1 MCRHTAYLGPPAT
14 LASLLIDPPH
24 SLYRQAWAPRRQ
36 RYGTV
41 NADGFGIGW
50 YAAGATP
57 ARYRRG
63 VPIWGD
69 ESLPDIARV
78 TSSGAVLAAV
88 RSATAGTARGAEAA
102 APFGRG
108 PWLFSHNGVA
118 EGWRD
123 WAEQALVL
131 SRRARGGDPRQAAP
145 QPSSSTSPGRGDSG
159 AGTGESRSGTDD
171 GSGGGPSLLSALESL
186 VDSAVLW
193 ALVLDA
199 LRAGSAMDTAL
210 AATIGAVTAAGG
222 TGRFNFLLT
231 DGRSVAATACG
242 DTLWYRQA
250 GGAVTV
256 ASEPHDDESGW
267 TEVPGRHLLTAT
279 AGAVAVRPLD
289 EATATA
295 TTASDA
301 RTDENTTVSDAR
313 TGQTTTASDTRTD
326 ENIRTDEDVR
336 TEGTVIA

>member
-1 MCRHTAYLGPPAT
+1 MCRHTAYLGPPDT

-50 YAAGATP
+50 YAADAAP

-78 TSSGAVLAAV
+78 TRSGAVLAAV

-131 SRRARGGDPRQAAP
+131 SRRSRGGDPRQAAP
-145 QPSSSTSPGRGDSG
+145 EAGGATSPGLG
-159 AGTGESRSGTDD
+159 D
-171 GSGGGPSLLSALESL
+171 GSASGPSLLSALEAL

-193 ALVLDA
+193 ALVLDG
-199 LRAGSAMDTAL
+199 LRAGCAMDTAL
-210 AATIGAVTAAGG
+210 AATIDAVTAAGG

-231 DGRSVAATACG
+231 DGRSIAATACG

-256 ASEPHDDESGW
+256 ASEPHDDEPGW
-267 TEVPGRHLLTAT
+267 TEVPDRHLLTAT
-279 AGAVAVRPLD
+279 AGGVTARPLD
-289 EATATA
+289 RTPATASTG
-295 TTASDA
+295 SDA
-301 RTDENTTVSDAR
+301 RTDE
-313 TGQTTTASDTRTD
+313 TTTASDIKTDENTRTD
-326 ENIRTDEDVR
+326 EFTRTDEDVR
-336 TEGTVIA
+336 TEGIVIA